1 MDRRLQP
8 LLRRIKVRTRIG
20 TFLLTFSP
28 KGLYAVRLPASS
40 SLRPCGRL
48 GVARHKGSNLRDC
61 HTPAGPAKT
70 GGLNIL
76 SHKLRYAKL
85 DLTDCTPFQLK
96 VYAALREVPAGKTVT
111 YGELAKRAGY
121 PGAARAVGTA
131 MKKNRLPIVIPCH
144 RVVPASGGL
153 GEYSAGVKW
162 KRWLLEHEGCCVA

>member
-1 MDRRLQP
+1 MELKNKNDHFQ
-8 LLRRIKVRTRIG
+8 VRTCAGI
-20 TFLLTFSP
+20 FLLETTAR
-28 KGLYAVRLPASS
+28 GLYAVRFPKQSGASS
-40 SLRPCGRL
+40 G
-48 GVARHKGSNLRDC
+48 KN
-61 HTPAGPAKT
+61 
-70 GGLNIL
+70 NL
-76 SHKLRYAKL
+76 SHLFNKLRRRKL